1 MDLDVHLDLNVSSS
15 EAASLH
21 PIRRTSIQFER
32 TGPSLPTAPVVSST
46 PGSSLP
52 VTGRK
57 RQVGRRSSLNSDS
70 SSSKHTG
77 EAGEEGNDKSS
88 ASEKRRRKS
97 RQLPHEVQDYNGSS
111 LFTKPISSTRP
122 RHLISRRY
130 SPSPDTRP
138 GAKLKSLVAKIQG
151 ERGKPGKKRLE
162 FTLTKL
168 PKEFD
173 STSCILLEGLQCDP
187 ADFELCK
194 EIEKEKTV
202 VVIPAVEPQISKPPT
217 VIPVQPPTAPT
228 VQATTASTPA
238 PTPKTSQDSVVV
250 VKEEVLSVNSSNE
263 IDDGDDGN
271 DDDDDYVDDDD
282 DDDDD
287 DDEDYEPEE
296 PVVRM
301 ADIGAAPF
309 TSAPNLPLPAL
320 VARPKRRFKVSTPVI
335 KLPKR
340 RTLDVGSG
348 LDVSERSSI
357 ASASS
362 VENVTRVKQ
371 VRRRRTI
378 DDVDKSLRIDSS
390 PAKVDLPVEVLPT
403 SVKRGRRRTVVAM
416 AGDIDRSLPESISLG
431 HSTSKPVKV
440 AAEKKSEQS
449 TSQSSVIPK
458 KDVVRRK
465 GKRARASGSIEGE
478 KGPPAKTMAKTD
490 IKDIGPAPVA
500 DRPKRLSAGKTLD
513 FLAEVTK
520 SRRSSVGRRSR
531 ANPSTVAET
540 SSCSTPE
547 DAPATS
553 SKESESPNVLPA
565 APAHPTSLP
574 KQEVPEK
581 EVKQDASPSIAERVV
596 DQEVSND
603 TMEQDTGSDTSYS
616 PSSASGSVD
625 SAEGDKAT
633 EVKHSTRSSSKE
645 DKGPE
650 QKNITPEVKITRSKP
665 HSVSVKAAG
674 AGKVRISSALV
685 EGASLASTSKHT
697 PALLSIRRSSRSHT
711 LTKKMR
717 DSDLHTKTSGSSTP
731 TISKPV
737 DPNSALGILQ
747 RVSRFTR
754 PIRSPSP
761 QPLRA
766 FFPRGQE
773 RSAASALEQQS
784 ETPTEVE
791 SPASRDTGSS
801 ASAEASNDS
810 TVVEA
815 VAKAEAVE
823 KDPVLG
829 GATSSDHSVKPPILD
844 AKEGSSSTPQH
855 SSKVTRGDDGMVPST
870 SSGRSSRVV
879 RPSSRFINA
888 DFVSPTRRRRGSK
901 STVADPESGK
911 EKDSPALTSPKAEV
925 VSSPMD
931 EVKPAGEV
939 DTTLQAAQDP
949 AEVVPPETS
958 SNPAPVVT
966 PVHTMETRRRSL
978 GKKARPIKIKLRLGC
993 FPRVIAVNAGNEN
1006 KTEEPESSKPAV
1018 QEAPVVKK
1026 APAKKYISP
1035 WSRYIPSVKPVL
1047 GNIYYSDGTV
1057 EKLGVSV
1064 NAVMDRLLA
1073 EVCKDGITRH
1083 SAIVNKREKKKRN
1096 IEKARERVARLK
1108 EEKAAREAQGWV
1120 IRHNKSSAHP
1130 EPRVESPSNELG
1142 PRVRVRAG
1150 ILQKDFLYPSLKR
1163 GTKAEKKKSEELR
1176 RARSRRVMS
1185 QLAESTYEEVERPI
1199 LARRGSA
1206 PSKADPGRMV
1216 RPRSPSPFDPEKQ
1229 ERLRL
1234 EAEERERQKRLTM
1247 PISFNTFL
1255 SSKTSVLSAQPLL
1268 QPQRISD
1275 RAPVA
1280 DHFYRELLCEYNCVG
1295 EPVEDSWTD
1304 FDMDVE
1310 DCLDVTTIEAV
1321 HIPKFDDYVAP
1332 PLLDESAEP
1341 VAAEVEQMLLRPSLY
1356 AEEDGI
1362 SFLYERALEQPELRR
1377 NLLSMAIECI
1387 SALHVA
1393 RLSACGREAAI
1404 VVYNTVTH
1412 QASKMRDVIC
1422 MFSRER
1428 EEAVF
1433 WMHRYLI
1440 EMLPV
1445 ELLAS
1450 YLFLLRHTRLLNC
1463 QVKSIVRSTQ
1473 NESSPWPEVTR
1484 IIGKYV
1490 EVNVV
1495 EPDAADLDRTIA
1507 PASLSDVVFIL
1518 VAPNISVGDFS
1529 VRDRFHDS
1537 VYKWLREIGHPASS
1551 IVKIKIDEPFST
1563 AVSEMVYTAVNMISR
1578 VITKMVREHRQKR
1591 IVLVGWGTTCVF
1603 NHMALSAVPGV
1614 SAIIDLAFP
1623 ILTLDGPRGEPDDD
1637 ILLTYCPSLFVVGSQ
1652 ACDYHPGAMKMMRSS
1667 MIMPSG
1673 LVVIGHANNNLLVS
1687 CTTLSRLRITQR
1699 AISRCIVEQISDF
1712 LGMEWTKRERSRLVP
1727 MPLND
1732 TFKVDLT
1739 QLKIDER
1746 AAQASRK
1753 PRDDGAV
1760 RKKKLSGTPLQS
1772 PIPREASPSPLPV
1785 TQLDSVRSN
1794 FQSLLKKVGADK
1806 VAKWPEERQLLPS
1819 AFKEPRLP
1827 VKPVSEMASPVPR
1840 SDSPNLLDP
1849 ASISLI

>member
-1 MDLDVHLDLNVSSS
+1 
-15 EAASLH
+15 
-21 PIRRTSIQFER
+21 
-32 TGPSLPTAPVVSST
+32 
-46 PGSSLP
+46 
-52 VTGRK
+52 
-57 RQVGRRSSLNSDS
+57 
-70 SSSKHTG
+70 
-77 EAGEEGNDKSS
+77 
-88 ASEKRRRKS
+88 
-97 RQLPHEVQDYNGSS
+97 
-111 LFTKPISSTRP
+111 
-122 RHLISRRY
+122 
-130 SPSPDTRP
+130 
-138 GAKLKSLVAKIQG
+138 
-151 ERGKPGKKRLE
+151 
-162 FTLTKL
+162 
-168 PKEFD
+168 
-173 STSCILLEGLQCDP
+173 
-187 ADFELCK
+187 
-194 EIEKEKTV
+194 
-202 VVIPAVEPQISKPPT
+202 
-217 VIPVQPPTAPT
+217 
-228 VQATTASTPA
+228 
-238 PTPKTSQDSVVV
+238 
-250 VKEEVLSVNSSNE
+250 
-263 IDDGDDGN
+263 
-271 DDDDDYVDDDD
+271 
-282 DDDDD
+282 
-287 DDEDYEPEE
+287 
-296 PVVRM
+296 M

-309 TSAPNLPLPAL
+309 TAAAILPLPTSL
-320 VARPKRRFKVSTPVI
+320 GTKPKRRFKVSTPVI
-335 KLPKR
+335 KLPRR
-340 RTLDVGSG
+340 RTLDVGG
-348 LDVSERSSI
+348 RLDVSERSSVG
-357 ASASS
+357 SASS
-362 VENVTRVKQ
+362 VENVTRIKQ

-378 DDVDKSLRIDSS
+378 DDVDKSVRTDSS
-390 PAKVDLPVEVLPT
+390 PATVRLPDEPA
-403 SVKRGRRRTVVAM
+403 SVKPRRRRTVVKM
-416 AGDIDRSLPESISLG
+416 SGDIDESLSESISLTR
-431 HSTSKPVKV
+431 SSSKPDHDVIAKK
-440 AAEKKSEQS
+440 AEES
-449 TSQSSVIPK
+449 TSQSTVTPK
-458 KDVVRRK
+458 KEVVRRR
-465 GKRARASGSIEGE
+465 GKRGR
-478 KGPPAKTMAKTD
+478 PPPK
-490 IKDIGPAPVA
+490 IKDVEPAPVA

-520 SRRSSVGRRSR
+520 SKRSSAGRRSR
-531 ANPSTVAET
+531 ARPSALAET
-540 SSCSTPE
+540 SSCSTPD

-553 SKESESPNVLPA
+553 SKVLESPNV
-565 APAHPTSLP
+565 APATPERLIGPP
-574 KQEVPEK
+574 KKEVPES
-581 EVKQDASPSIAERVV
+581 EVKQAPLSVVEPAVEREVPKDAMEEDTEASASCSPSTASDSISSTK
-596 DQEVSND
+596 DD
-603 TMEQDTGSDTSYS
+603 KTTEQMDSTLSS
-616 PSSASGSVD
+616 P
-625 SAEGDKAT
+625 
-633 EVKHSTRSSSKE
+633 KE
-645 DKGPE
+645 DKVPE
-650 QKNITPEVKITRSKP
+650 QKDTIPEVKITRSKP

-674 AGKVRISSALV
+674 AGKVRISSTLV
-685 EGASLASTSKHT
+685 ESTSSASSSKHS
-697 PALLSIRRSSRSHT
+697 PGLLSIRRSSRSHT

-766 FFPRGQE
+766 FLPRGQE
-773 RSAASALEQQS
+773 RTAASATEQQS
-784 ETPTEVE
+784 GTPTEVE
-791 SPASRDTGSS
+791 SPASRDNGSS
-801 ASAEASNDS
+801 ASGEASNDS
-810 TVVEA
+810 TVVAA
-815 VAKAEAVE
+815 VAKPEVVE
-823 KDPVLG
+823 KEPVLD
-829 GATSSDHSVKPPILD
+829 GAASSDHSLKVQIPD
-844 AKEGSSSTPQH
+844 GKEGSSSTPQQ
-855 SSKVTRGDDGMVPST
+855 SSKVTRGDDEMVPST

-879 RPSSRFINA
+879 RPSSRFVNP

-911 EKDSPALTSPKAEV
+911 EKGSPALTSPKAEV
-925 VSSPMD
+925 LSSPMD
-931 EVKPAGEV
+931 EAKPAAEV
-939 DTTLQAAQDP
+939 DTTPQSAQDP
-949 AEVVPPETS
+949 AEAPPES
-958 SNPAPVVT
+958 SSKPAPLVT
-966 PVHTMETRRRSL
+966 PTHTMETRRRSL

-1006 KTEEPESSKPAV
+1006 KAEEPESSKPAV
-1018 QEAPVVKK
+1018 PEAPVVKK

-1073 EVCKDGITRH
+1073 EVCQDGITRH

-1120 IRHNKSSAHP
+1120 IRHNKSSSHP

-1142 PRVRVRAG
+1142 PRVRAG

-1163 GTKAEKKKSEELR
+1163 GTKAEKKKNEELR

-1185 QLAESTYEEVERPI
+1185 QLAESTYDEVERPN

-1206 PSKADPGRMV
+1206 PSKSDPGKV
-1216 RPRSPSPFDPEKQ
+1216 VKPREPSPFDPEKQ

-1332 PLLDESAEP
+1332 PVLDESAEP
-1341 VAAEVEQMLLRPSLY
+1341 VAAEVEQMLLRPSMY

-1507 PASLSDVVFIL
+1507 PASLSDVVFVL

-1578 VITKMVREHRQKR
+1578 VVTKVVREHRQKR

-1699 AISRCIVEQISDF
+1699 VISRCIVEQISDF

-1753 PRDDGAV
+1753 PKDDGAI

-1806 VAKWPEERQLLPS
+1806 VAKWPEERQLLTG

-1827 VKPVSEMASPVPR
+1827 VKPGEA
-1840 SDSPNLLDP
+1840 L
-1849 ASISLI
+1849 